1 MTRILLFLL
10 ISFSSVAQSS
20 LTGMDS
26 VATADVPPKA
36 PGIATAIVHK
46 ADVAYERY
54 AGYANLADSVLISR
68 SSRFNIASNGKQF
81 TALAILLLESQK
93 KISLQ
98 DDIRKYF
105 PALLKNV
112 TDGITIESLINHS
125 SGIRDVYDLLALQGK
140 TWWEFTLTNTDLLQ
154 LLEQQQDVNFKPG
167 SQHLYSNSNYILLA
181 LLIEK
186 VSGESFVQFT
196 SNMFDK
202 LGMHNTSF
210 EDDYTKIKQPV
221 ALPYFNFSTWS
232 NYEWIWNGVGDGNLF
247 STLPDLIRW
256 EKIVH
261 GYARPDFNRSLIQKS
276 LQLTSNSLIKNYG
289 FGLEFKSYKGMRIQY
304 HEGATGAWK
313 AVLIRIPEKKLS
325 FITLTNSGKVI
336 PSWQT
341 YQMVD
346 KFLGLSSEA
355 IWPVRP
361 AMSGPT
367 VSEEEALGIYSNEG
381 AFFFHFLKNDQGE
394 FVLRRQGRNDVKLE
408 RESVNVFRQVYD
420 TAFKQEFRKND
431 KGEMT
436 VTAYYTSHGPY
447 TLTRAP
453 QAINFVPVRVHGKF
467 MNVETGATMTLRE
480 FSSTG
485 GQVLINDQ
493 ERTGTFIGPGK
504 LVVDG
509 WLLTFDVNGPITEL
523 SLNSD
528 RVRRVQFKRMP

>member
-1 MTRILLFLL
+1 MIRILLFLF
-10 ISFSSVAQSS
+10 ISCAAVAQSP

-26 VATADVPPKA
+26 VATADVPPRA
-36 PGIATAIVHK
+36 PGIATAIVQK
-46 ADVAYERY
+46 ADVVYERY
-54 AGYANLADSVLISR
+54 AGYANLADSILISR

-81 TALAILLLESQK
+81 TALATLLLESQK

-105 PALLKNV
+105 PELFKNIK
-112 TDGITIESLINHS
+112 DRITIESLINHS

-140 TWWEFTLTNTDLLQ
+140 TWWKFTLTNADLLQ
-154 LLEQQQDVNFKPG
+154 LLKKQNELNFTPG
-167 SQHLYSNSNYILLA
+167 SQYLYSNSNYILLA

-196 SNMFDK
+196 SNMFAK
-202 LGMHNTSF
+202 LGMYNTSF

-232 NYEWIWNGVGDGNLF
+232 NYEWIWNGTGDGNLF

-261 GYARPDFNRSLIQKS
+261 GWVRPDFNRALIQKS
-276 LQLTSNSLIKNYG
+276 LQLTSNPSIKNYG
-289 FGLEFKSYKGMRIQY
+289 FGLEFKSYKGISIQY

-313 AVLIRIPEKKLS
+313 AVLIRIPEKELS

-346 KFLGLSSEA
+346 KFLNLSEDG
-355 IWPVRP
+355 WPVRP
-361 AMSGPT
+361 AAAASP
-367 VSEEEALGIYSNEG
+367 VSEEDALGIYAGEG
-381 AFFFHFLKNDQGE
+381 AFYFHFLKNSQGE

-408 RESVNVFRQVYD
+408 RESANVFRQVYD
-420 TAFKQEFRKND
+420 TAFKQEFLKND

-436 VTAYYTSHGPY
+436 VTAYYTSHAPY
-447 TLTRAP
+447 TLTRARQTSNITP
-453 QAINFVPVRVHGKF
+453 EKIHGRF
-467 MNVETGATMTLRE
+467 MNTETGAIVILQN
-480 FSSTG
+480 FSNEG
-485 GQVLINDQ
+485 GQVVINGQ
-493 ERTGTFIGPGK
+493 KSTGIFIAPGK
-504 LVVDG
+504 LVVDD
-509 WLLTFDVNGPITEL
+509 WQLTFDVDKPITEL
-523 SLNSD
+523 LLNGNRLR
-528 RVRRVQFKRMP
+528 RVRFKRSP